1 MATGH
6 HPVVSHQMSKRKK
19 EGSDKVE
26 EGERK
31 RKTQLE
37 NAKQYI
43 RRTGSSIRAT
53 SKLFGV
59 GRESL
64 SIYLQSG
71 YQTLGRPPLL
81 DSENARTLQ
90 LYLTTLD
97 TINMQQPLRATG
109 QMIQKLSGSPSAP
122 SMKTVRK
129 YVKENQMKIRKART
143 SDEGRTHATE
153 SIEHFIHYFSVLENC
168 LSEIAHDRNRIFNV
182 DEVGIQVA
190 ERKIHLVTG
199 REYLNKNLNQT
210 SIHVTLVLCSSP
222 GQMGSIMTPH
232 FLYQCPEGSERRPE
246 FTGTEDSTCD
256 WNQSGYQDEIT
267 WRNWMNLF
275 ILWKRNWL
283 VKLGYHPNATVVL
296 LLDGHYSHLNLDV
309 LFTAAKNSVMVVC
322 MLAHATHLVQPN
334 DKTANKRF
342 KQNLDEELE
351 SFASNDLVVQNY
363 DLAFLCE
370 KALNRD
376 NMKNAIISSYRQ
388 VGVYPYDSQ
397 IVLRVIKK
405 YQVHLK
411 SENEK
416 KRLDELKGYLES
428 KVRKRNEA
436 AQAQSERKEATSMIK
451 FGTKTAKVL
460 TSSTCLGRIKLATE
474 WKETKTLKKNE
485 LIARMI
491 TKYEFLEED
500 LRKKTVPELKK
511 MAENYLL
518 SKESELVATFQKQL
532 DSVLV
537 PIPSEITNFFEPKE
551 SEKEEDDQNVN
562 YLQLEN
568 EILSFLQ
575 QGPPSATEEEDS
587 FASLLL
593 TVSESLGKD
602 DNRSF

>member
-1 MATGH
+1 ML
-6 HPVVSHQMSKRKK
+6 KRKK
-19 EGSDKVE
+19 EGSDEVE

-31 RKTQLE
+31 RKTKLE
-37 NAKQYI
+37 NAK
-43 RRTGSSIRAT
+43 RHMERTGASIRSA

-71 YQTLGRPPLL
+71 YQTMGRPPLL
-81 DSENARTLQ
+81 DSKDSNTLR

-97 TINMQQPLRATG
+97 TMNMQQPLRATG
-109 QMIQKLSGSPSAP
+109 QMIQKLSGSQTAP
-122 SMKTVRK
+122 SMKTVKK
-129 YVKENQMKIRKART
+129 YVDKNQLKIRKARP

-153 SIEHFIHYFSVLENC
+153 SIEDFIHYYGVLENC
-168 LSEIAHDRNRIFNV
+168 LSLIAHDRNCIFNV

-190 ERKIHLVTG
+190 DRKIHLVTG
-199 REYLNKNLNQT
+199 REYLNKTLNQT

-222 GQMGSIMTPH
+222 GRMGSMMPPH

-246 FTGTEDSTCD
+246 FAGTENSTCD
-256 WNQSGYQDEIT
+256 WNQTGYQDENT

-275 ILWKRNWL
+275 ILWKRDWL
-283 VKLGYHPNATVVL
+283 VKLGYHQDATVVL

-309 LFTAAKNSVMVVC
+309 LFTAAMNGIVIVC

-334 DKTANKRF
+334 DKTVNKRF

-351 SFASNDLVVQNY
+351 NFASQSLVVQNY

-370 KALNRD
+370 KALKRE
-376 NMKNAIISSYRQ
+376 NMKNAIVSSYRQ
-388 VGVYPYDSQ
+388 VGVYPFDSQ

-411 SENEK
+411 NESEQ
-416 KRLDELKGYLES
+416 KRVEELKGYLEK
-428 KVRKRNEA
+428 KVRERDESA
-436 AQAQSERKEATSMIK
+436 RAQSERKETSSLIK

-460 TSSTCLGRIKLATE
+460 TSSTCLGRIKLAIE
-474 WKETKTLKKNE
+474 WKETKTLKKDE
-485 LIARMI
+485 LVTCMI
-491 TKYEFLEED
+491 TKYGFLEEE
-500 LRKKTVPELKK
+500 LRRKKVPELKK
-511 MAENYLL
+511 MAEEYLL
-518 SKESELVATFQKQL
+518 SKEKELVATFQKQL
-532 DSVLV
+532 DSISV
-537 PIPSEITNFFEPKE
+537 PIPSEITNFFAPKE
-551 SEKEEDDQNVN
+551 NEKEEDNQNDS

-568 EILSFLQ
+568 EILLFLQ
-575 QGPPSATEEEDS
+575 QGPPSATEEDNS

-593 TVSESLGKD
+593 SMCETLGDD